1 MKMNIIVSGIHLEVT
16 EAIKAHAAKKAEKLA
31 KYFDSIIEVKMNL
44 SVEHTKSE
52 GERQIADVIV
62 FANGTTLK
70 AYAVDKNLY
79 TAIDDAVE
87 MLEAQVKKYKERL
100 KNRNHHQKPAKEVV
114 FESAIT
120 HEVVDKAAA
129 VSKYKLIEQKPMSVE
144 EAVLQMNLLK
154 KSFYAFMN
162 METEELNVV
171 YQTRKGGI
179 GLIEPA
185 WD

>member
-16 EAIKAHAAKKAEKLA
+16 EAIKKHASGKAEKLT
-31 KYFDSIIEVKMNL
+31 KYFDSIIEVKLNL
-44 SVEHTKSE
+44 TVEHTKSE
-52 GERQIADVIV
+52 GDRHIADAIV
-62 FANGTTLK
+62 LANGTTLK
-70 AYAVDKNLY
+70 AHAVDKNLY
-79 TAIDDAVE
+79 TAIDEVVE
-87 MLEAQVKKYKERL
+87 MLEAQVKKYKDRL
-100 KNRNHHQKPAKEVV
+100 KNRQHHQKPAKEVV

-129 VSKYKLIEQKPMSVE
+129 VTKYKLIEQKPMSVE
-144 EAVLQMNLLK
+144 EAILQMNLLK

-171 YQTRKGGI
+171 YQTKKGSI

>member
-1 MKMNIIVSGIHLEVT
+1 MNIIITGIHLEIT
-16 EAIKAHAAKKAEKLA
+16 DSIKEYATKKGEKLS
-31 KYFDSIIEVKMNL
+31 KYFDSIIEIKMNL

-52 GERQIADVIV
+52 GERHIADVIV

-70 AYAVDKNLY
+70 ARAVDKVLY
-79 TAIDDAVE
+79 PAIDEVIE
-87 MLEAQVKKYKERL
+87 MLEQQVKKYKDRL
-100 KNRNHHQKPAKEVV
+100 KNRQHHHKPAKEIV

-120 HEVVDKAAA
+120 HEVEHEEASIV
-129 VSKYKLIEQKPMSVE
+129 KYKLIEQKPMSVE
-144 EAVLQMNLLK
+144 EAVLQMELLK

-171 YQTRKGGI
+171 YHTRKGGI